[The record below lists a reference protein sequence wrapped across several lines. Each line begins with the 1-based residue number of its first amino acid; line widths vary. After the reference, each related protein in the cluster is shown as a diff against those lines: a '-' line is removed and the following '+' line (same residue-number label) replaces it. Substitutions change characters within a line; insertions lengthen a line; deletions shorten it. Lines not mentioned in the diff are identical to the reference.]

1 MLLTPFAADA
11 ADEKTQ
17 TFTAAYKAE
26 YNGEIPDQ
34 FAADGYDAIYI
45 VKAALE
51 KAEVKSADISA
62 SDLCDKLKGVMTQ
75 ITVEGVTG
83 TMTWDASGEPTKTP
97 KAMYIQDGAYKAM
110 D

>member
-1 MLLTPFAADA
+1 MKRLRRSPR
-11 ADEKTQ
+11 
-17 TFTAAYKAE
+17 AYKAE